1 MRGTLLTD
9 WDGFLNELAA
19 QAVPFDGSVDAIAR
33 AAKDASQ
40 LRSAPLCVVRPD
52 SVQQIAEAV
61 KLCRKHAVPVAVAGG
76 YTGLSGGAL
85 GYEAVR
91 IETRQLDSFRIE
103 DGAVWAQAGASVPE
117 IVRRTEQRGYC
128 FPFQPASA
136 CRSEDAY
143 EYLGARVGPVTVGGS
158 LAANASGLVG
168 CKLGAAADWVTELLI
183 IRPDGEF
190 ETLTDGFARHVGAEG
205 RYGIIA
211 EARIALAPLPEDLQ
225 THLVSGIGTASFT
238 SAAVAIGHSGAL
250 PLLAEGMVM
259 AATPPDFP
267 AIARRTLDDP
277 EAFLDAFASVF
288 ASHAWLILLQG
299 DRSDSDACLRA
310 IRDRCPDAAVRPI
323 SAAEFV
329 QMKQIRSAASDEI
342 GCGVESRTH
351 AAQLDPPVQRASRFL
366 AEAIREFAARGLQ
379 PKAEHNFGM
388 LRPFLEDE
396 QTREAYR
403 REVEAG
409 TAFDDG
415 SLTLHDKCDGDIE
428 TLLARCLSPNVTE
441 EMRRRRMA
449 VNFPGNED
457 ILIRAEQFP
466 ETVELLGSLMR
477 RHAACPV
484 PLYYCHINFRKRPGW
499 ILVHNRLLIDVA
511 EFA

>member
-1 MRGTLLTD
+1 MRGTLLID
-9 WDGFLNELAA
+9 WDGFLTGLAEKG
-19 QAVPFDGSVDAIAR
+19 VLFDDSDDAIAR
-33 AAKDASQ
+33 AARDASQ
-40 LRSAPLCVVRPD
+40 LRSAPLGVARPD
-52 SVQQIAEAV
+52 STAQIADIV
-61 KLCRKHAVPVAVAGG
+61 KICRKHAVSVSVAGG

-85 GYEAVR
+85 GCRAVR

-103 DGAVWAQAGASVPE
+103 GNSVWAQAGASLPE
-117 IVRRTEQRGYC
+117 IVRQTERLGYC

-143 EYLGARVGPVTVGGS
+143 EYLGTRVGPVTVGGS
-158 LAANASGLVG
+158 VAANASGLVG
-168 CKLGAAADWVTELLI
+168 CKLGAAADWVTELLVV
-183 IRPDGEF
+183 RPDGEF
-190 ETLTDGFARHVGAEG
+190 ETVTGGFERHVGTEG

-211 EARIALAPLPEDLQ
+211 EARIALAPLPEDLR
-225 THLVSGIGTASFT
+225 THLVSGVGAAAFTA
-238 SAAVAIGHSGAL
+238 AATAIGRSGAL

-259 AATPPDFP
+259 AAVPPDFRS
-267 AIARRTLDDP
+267 IARKTLEDP
-277 EAFLDAFASVF
+277 EAFLDTFASLFVP
-288 ASHAWLILLQG
+288 HAWLILLQG

-310 IRDRCPDAAVRPI
+310 MRQHGADIAVRRL
-323 SAAEFV
+323 SDAEVV

-342 GCGVESRTH
+342 GCGVESPTR
-351 AAQLDPPVQRASRFL
+351 AAELRPPVERAARFL

-388 LRPFLEDE
+388 LRPFLEGDS
-396 QTREAYR
+396 QREAYR
-403 REVEAG
+403 REIEAG

-415 SLTLHDKCDGDIE
+415 SLALHAECAGDVE
-428 TLLARCLSPNVTE
+428 TLLARRLSPNVTD

-466 ETVELLGSLMR
+466 ETIELLDRLMH

-499 ILVHNRLLIDVA
+499 ILVHNRLLIDVT